1 MDALDLLDRFTAN
14 LENTSF
20 LANRDDVSRKNE
32 DVVKRL
38 LGLVL
43 SVGGRREKGV
53 DFLKLIRLE
62 RKRSIRYN

>member
-1 MDALDLLDRFTAN
+1 MHALDLLDRFTAN
-14 LENTSF
+14 LEKTSF

-53 DFLKLIRLE
+53 DYLKLIRPE
-62 RKRSIRYN
+62 RKRSTRYD